1 MRPTARSERR
11 WAARGFTLVES
22 VLVIALTGVLA
33 ATISLFIVQP
43 VQAYI
48 ASSARAALVD
58 QADLALRRIERD
70 LRRALPNSTRVSA
83 DGLALEL
90 VPVRSAARFVT
101 EGSNRLDFTAADT
114 SFDVLGPPLEL
125 DSAQTLAFYNLGP
138 GVVGSDV
145 YAPNGSAAEQAVSN
159 RRSASNAA
167 GSSTRITISSSAA
180 LPAAANSPP
189 FRVMAVDN
197 PVSYRCD
204 LASGTLWRHSGY
216 GFLASQPL
224 PPTLGQAAVLATGVR
239 ACRFSADG
247 SLVAARASL
256 VSLALTLGTA
266 ASGAEERISLYHAV
280 YVDNLP

>member
-1 MRPTARSERR
+1 M
-11 WAARGFTLVES
+11 RGFTLVES

-33 ATISLFIVQP
+33 ATVSLFIVQP
-43 VQAYI
+43 VQAYM
-48 ASSARAALVD
+48 AASARAALVD

-70 LRRALPNSTRVSA
+70 LRRALPNSTRVSG
-83 DGLALEL
+83 DGLALEM

-101 EGSNRLDFTAADT
+101 EGSNRLDFTSADT

-125 DSAQTLAFYNLGP
+125 GAAQTLAFYNLGP
-138 GVVGSDV
+138 GVTGSDV
-145 YAPNGSAAEQAVSN
+145 YAASSSSTEQASSN
-159 RRSASNAA
+159 RRSATNAA
-167 GSSTRITISSSAA
+167 GASTRITLSSSAA

-189 FRVMAVDN
+189 FRVMAVDS

-204 LASGTLWRHSGY
+204 LGSGRLVRHSGY
-216 GFLASQPL
+216 GFQASQPL
-224 PPTLGQAAVLATGVR
+224 PPTAGQAAVLATGVR

-256 VSLALTLGTA
+256 VSMTLTLGTD